1 MSNSFRVVIPVRYAS
16 SRLPGK
22 PLLAFQHK
30 PIIEHVYRNACESDA
45 ESVLIATDDE
55 RIAEAVSKFNAE
67 VCMTSSEHMSGT
79 DRITEAVEKQGW
91 RDDEVIVNLQGD
103 EPQIPAANIKQVADL
118 MVNNANAAIS
128 TLCHRIHTIQEYG
141 DPNVVKVIKTTKGR
155 ALYFSRSSLPYIRD
169 VDVKILKENSVYR
182 HVGIYAY
189 RVNYLKQFI
198 SMLPSRLEQIEKLEQ
213 LRALENGD
221 EIIVDECIENPGVG
235 VDIIDDY
242 HRLKVGGQKG

>member
-22 PLLAFQHK
+22 PLLTFQHK
-30 PIIEHVYRNACESDA
+30 PIIEHVYENACASHA

-55 RIAEAVSKFNAE
+55 RIAEVARKFNAD

-79 DRITEAVEKQGW
+79 DRITEAVTLQGW
-91 RDDEVIVNLQGD
+91 PDDQVIVNLQGD
-103 EPQIPAANIKQVADL
+103 EPQMPAANIRQVAEL
-118 MVNNANAAIS
+118 MQQHQSASIA
-128 TLCHRIHTIQEYG
+128 TLCHRIETIQEYD
-141 DPNVVKVIKTTKGR
+141 DPNVVKVTKNAKGR

-169 VDVKILKENSVYR
+169 VNVKVLKENEVFR

-189 RVNYLKQFI
+189 RVHYLKQFI
-198 SMLPSRLEQIEKLEQ
+198 KMPASPLENIEKLEQ

-221 EIIVDECIENPGVG
+221 EIAIDACCENPGIG
-235 VDIIDDY
+235 VDTMNDY
-242 HRLKVGGQKG
+242 HRLKVSG